1 MRIATAAAAAFI
13 LAVPAATMAQDH
25 SGHHAQA
32 GQGAGQGAGHSAD
45 HAADHATHGPSHHA
59 LMMAAQNANRDGDRA
74 RDAYRHPV
82 ETLTFFQVEPEMK
95 VGEYAP
101 GGGWYSR
108 MLGNYLGSKG
118 QLVGL
123 FFNPTTGP
131 FDAAAQQG
139 IRDGAAK
146 FPAQVAGWTGL
157 PADRFSGMTLEN
169 IPEDQKGTFDRIL
182 VIRMMHNLTRWNTA
196 DSEFKAMRELL
207 KPDGM
212 IGIVQHRARPGAP
225 YAYADG
231 SKGYMRQDDVIAFMR
246 INGFELVESSE
257 VNANR
262 NDSADH
268 AEGVWEMPPAL
279 STKREDLKD
288 KGESDRMTLLFR
300 KRIAGFQQY
309 PK

>member
-13 LAVPAATMAQDH
+13 LAVPAAAMAQDH

-32 GQGAGQGAGHSAD
+32 GQGAGQGAGHS
-45 HAADHATHGPSHHA
+45 ADHATHGPSHHA

-123 FFNPTTGP
+123 FFKPTTGP

-146 FPAQVAGWTGL
+146 FPAEVAGWTGF
-157 PADRFSGMTLEN
+157 PADRFAGMTLESV
-169 IPEDQKGTFDRIL
+169 PEDQKGTFDRIL
-182 VIRMMHNLTRWNTA
+182 VIRMMHNITRWNTA

-231 SKGYMRQDDVIAFMR
+231 SKGYMRQDDVIAFMHLS
-246 INGFELVESSE
+246 GFELVGASE
-257 VNANR
+257 MGANPK
-262 NDSADH
+262 DTADH
-268 AEGVWEMPPAL
+268 PNGIDAMP
-279 STKREDLKD
+279 SVIHTRRELTES
-288 KGESDRMTLLFR
+288 KGQTDQMTLLFR
-300 KRIAGFQQY
+300 KR
-309 PK
+309 P